1 MTSRRHDDRGQV
13 SAFVVVLVVAF
24 LALAGL
30 VLDGGRYYAAQREAR
45 NIAAAAARAG
55 AQSVSEDALR
65 DAAPTVVLDPAA
77 AYQRA
82 QDFLDAV
89 GASGII
95 EVGTTT
101 VTVTV
106 TRTVSP
112 LLLSTVGVG
121 DRTFHATET
130 AEATPGP

>member
-1 MTSRRHDDRGQV
+1 MTRGRDDDRGQV
-13 SAFVVVLVVAF
+13 TAFVVVLVVAF

-45 NIAAAAARAG
+45 NVAAAAARAG
-55 AQSVSEDALR
+55 AQGVSEDALR
-65 DAAPTVVLDPAA
+65 SAVPTVVLDPAA

-82 QDFLDAV
+82 QDFLVAAGATGAV
-89 GASGII
+89 

-106 TRTVSP
+106 TRTVAP
-112 LLLSTVGVG
+112 LLLGAVGVG
-121 DRTFHATET
+121 DRTLQATET

>member
-1 MTSRRHDDRGQV
+1 MSARVARDDGQV
-13 SAFVVVLVVAF
+13 TAFVVVLVVAF

-45 NIAAAAARAG
+45 NVAAAAARAG
-55 AQSVSEDALR
+55 AQGVSEDALR
-65 DAAPTVVLDPAA
+65 SADPTVTLDPTA

-82 QDFLDAV
+82 TAFLNDA
-89 GASGII
+89 GATGTV

-112 LLLSTVGVG
+112 LLLGAVGVG
-121 DRTFHATET
+121 DRTLHATET